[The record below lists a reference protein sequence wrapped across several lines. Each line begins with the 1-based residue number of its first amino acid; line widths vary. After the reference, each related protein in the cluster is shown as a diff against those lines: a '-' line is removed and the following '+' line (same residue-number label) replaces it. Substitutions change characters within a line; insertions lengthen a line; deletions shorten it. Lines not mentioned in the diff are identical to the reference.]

1 MSALHFLYVITDND
15 SQCWDSAWPA
25 SHHLQ
30 SFSIIT
36 SDRPATESTQ
46 PSHLLYSA
54 VCEAIC
60 TPMSIPGLVPRWSV
74 VMSVPGSQYS
84 RCQHLSSLL
93 SVAAPRGHWVLTV
106 APCYYQARASNE
118 ISGLMTNYMF
128 YVRGDKKFNVY
139 QHRLQ
144 QLVLS

>member
-1 MSALHFLYVITDND
+1 
-15 SQCWDSAWPA
+15 
-25 SHHLQ
+25 
-30 SFSIIT
+30 
-36 SDRPATESTQ
+36 
-46 PSHLLYSA
+46 
-54 VCEAIC
+54 
-60 TPMSIPGLVPRWSV
+60 MSIPGLVPRWSV

-84 RCQHLSSLL
+84 QYSRCQHLSSPECRRSQRTL
-93 SVAAPRGHWVLTV
+93 GVLTV
-106 APCYYQARASNE
+106 APCYYQQARASNE

>member
-1 MSALHFLYVITDND
+1 
-15 SQCWDSAWPA
+15 
-25 SHHLQ
+25 
-30 SFSIIT
+30 
-36 SDRPATESTQ
+36 
-46 PSHLLYSA
+46 
-54 VCEAIC
+54 
-60 TPMSIPGLVPRWSV
+60 MSIPGLVPRWSV

-84 RCQHLSSLL
+84 RCQHLTQCHRSQRTL
-93 SVAAPRGHWVLTV
+93 GVLTV

-118 ISGLMTNYMF
+118 ISGLMTNYVF